1 MRYFFLFLL
10 LLTLSPLSLKA
21 QSSETA
27 SEDPVLFTVNGH
39 PVRVS
44 EFVYIYEKSNGDKAD
59 YSRKSL
65 DEYLRLYK
73 KFKLKVERARELR
86 LDTIRAL
93 QQELEGYRRQLADS
107 YLIDR
112 EVTEKLVR
120 EVYDRKKQDVDIS
133 HILIKIA
140 PNAGEEAEKQAY
152 ERALQARKELLE
164 GKSFSEVA
172 RRYSEDKSVAR
183 NEGHIGYVTAMFPKG
198 LYQLETAAYHLPKG
212 EVSEP
217 IRTSMGYHILV
228 VHDRR
233 PARGEIEAAHIL
245 IRKPKEGDKK
255 NAKATIDSIY
265 QLLLQ
270 GASFEELAK
279 QLSEDKLSA
288 SRGGYIGFF
297 GINRYEKSFEDAA
310 FALEKDGDF
319 SAPFETAV
327 GWHIVK
333 RISKRNLGPYADERA
348 RILKAIKKDP
358 RFEEAQDALIKKIK
372 KEANF
377 KEFNTTLSHF
387 ADTLSEDFLSYK
399 WKAPKEKSNEPLF
412 SLGDDFLV
420 TLGDFT
426 DFLGKSTR
434 ERIRMGRSV
443 SVKEGVQRLYEE
455 FVKRKVLEYEERH
468 LADKYPDFRHLMRE
482 YEEGI
487 LLFEVTKR
495 EVWDVA
501 PKDTAGL
508 MAYYETI
515 KGRYRWKER
524 AVTSVYIIHNI
535 EDPKLLKKIR
545 KYIAKKPP
553 EKVLAKFN
561 TDPDNPLIERG
572 EKIIEKGKNR
582 VLNTVAWKVGAMT
595 EPEINKK
602 EGTAAFYKI
611 EQILPEQPKTLD
623 ESRGFVI
630 ADYQDYLER
639 KWVKQLE
646 EKFPVKVNQK
656 VFESLIKE

>member
-1 MRYFFLFLL
+1 MRLL
-10 LLTLSPLSLKA
+10 LSVCLSCFVSIYGLQA
-21 QSSETA
+21 QGMEGGG
-27 SEDPVLFTVNGH
+27 DPVLFTVNNH
-39 PVRVS
+39 PVKVS
-44 EFVYIYEKSNGDKAD
+44 EFKYIYEKSNGDKAD
-59 YSRKSL
+59 YSSKSL
-65 DEYLRLYK
+65 NEYLRLYT
-73 KFKLKVERARELR
+73 KFKLKVERARELK
-86 LDTIRAL
+86 LDTIKAL

-120 EVYDRKKQDVDIS
+120 EVYERKKQDVDIS
-133 HILIKIA
+133 HILIKVA
-140 PNAGEEAEKQAY
+140 PQAGKEAEQHAY

-164 GKSFSEVA
+164 GKAFSEVA
-172 RRYSEDKSVAR
+172 RRYSEDKSVSR
-183 NEGHIGYVTAMFPKG
+183 NDGHIGYVTAMFPKG
-198 LYQLETAAYHLPKG
+198 LYALETAAYHLPKG
-212 EVSEP
+212 EISKP
-217 IRTSMGYHILV
+217 IRTAMGYHILV

-233 PARGEIEAAHIL
+233 PARGEMEAAHIL
-245 IRKPKEGDKK
+245 IRKAKK
-255 NAKATIDSIY
+255 GEQRDAKAVIDSIY
-265 QLLLQ
+265 QLLLS
-270 GASFEELAK
+270 GAVFEELAK
-279 QLSEDKLSA
+279 QHSEDKLSA

-319 SAPFETAV
+319 SKPFETAV

-333 RISKRNLGPYADERA
+333 RISKRDLGPYPDERA
-348 RILKAIKKDP
+348 RLLKAVKKDP
-358 RFEEAQDALIKKIK
+358 RFEQAQEALIRRIK
-372 KEANF
+372 QSSNF
-377 KEFNTTLSHF
+377 KEFNATLERF
-387 ADTLSEDFLSYK
+387 ADTLSEDFLTYK
-399 WKAPKEKSNEPLF
+399 WKAPKQRSQEPLF

-443 SVKEGVQRLYEE
+443 TVKEGVKRLYDE
-455 FVKRKVLEYEERH
+455 FVKRKALEYEEQH
-468 LADKYPDFRHLMRE
+468 LAEKYPDFRHLMRE

-524 AVTSVYIIHNI
+524 AVTSVYVIHSM
-535 EDPKLLKKIR
+535 DPKLLKKIR

-561 TDPDNPLIERG
+561 TDPDKPLIERS
-572 EKIIEKGKNR
+572 EKVFEKGRNR
-582 VLNTVAWKVGAMT
+582 VMNTTEWKVGAMT
-595 EPEINKK
+595 KPEINKS
-602 EGTAAFYKI
+602 EGSAAFYKI
-611 EQILPEQPKTLD
+611 EEILPSKPKTLE

-646 EKFPVKVNQK
+646 EKFPVKINQK
-656 VFESLIKE
+656 VFESLIKK

>member
-1 MRYFFLFLL
+1 MFSLF
-10 LLTLSPLSLKA
+10 LTLSLTSLTLRA
-21 QSSETA
+21 QTEK
-27 SEDPVLFTVNGH
+27 EDDPVLFTVNNH

-44 EFVYIYEKSNGDKAD
+44 EFIYIYEKSNADKAD

-65 DEYLRLYK
+65 DEYLRLYT
-73 KFKLKVERARELR
+73 KFKLKVERARELK
-86 LDTIRAL
+86 LDTIKSL

-120 EVYDRKKQDVDIS
+120 EVYERKKQDVDIS
-133 HILIKIA
+133 HILIKIR
-140 PNAGEEAEKQAY
+140 PNAGEEAEKRAY
-152 ERALQARKELLE
+152 ERAMQARKELLE

-198 LYQLETAAYHLPKG
+198 LYNLETAAYDLPKG
-212 EVSEP
+212 EISKP
-217 IRTSMGYHILV
+217 IRTGMGYHILV

-245 IRKPKEGDKK
+245 IRKPKKGEDKDP
-255 NAKATIDSIY
+255 KAIIDSIY
-265 QLLLQ
+265 QQLLQ
-270 GASFEELAK
+270 GANFEELAK
-279 QLSEDKLSA
+279 QYSEDNLSA

-310 FALEKDGDF
+310 FALQRDGEF
-319 SAPFETAV
+319 SKPFETSV

-333 RISKRNLGPYADERA
+333 RISKRDLGPYADERA
-348 RILKAIKKDP
+348 RILKQIKKDP
-358 RFEEAQDALIKKIK
+358 RYQQAQDVLIERIK
-372 KEANF
+372 KESDF
-377 KEFNTTLSHF
+377 KEFNATLEGF
-387 ADTLSEDFLSYK
+387 TDTLSENFLTYK
-399 WKAPKEKSNEPLF
+399 WKAPKERSQEPLF

-434 ERIRMGRSV
+434 DRIRMGRSV
-443 SVKEGVQRLYEE
+443 SPKEGALRLYDE
-455 FVKRKVLEYEERH
+455 FVKRKTLEYEERH
-468 LADKYPDFRHLMRE
+468 LAEKYPDFRHLMRE

-524 AVTSVYIIHNI
+524 AVVSIYVIHTT
-535 EDPKLLKKIR
+535 DAKQLKKIR
-545 KYIAKKPP
+545 KYISKKSP
-553 EKVLAKFN
+553 EKVMKKFN
-561 TDPDNPLIERG
+561 TEPDKPLVERA
-572 EKIIEKGKNR
+572 EKVFEKGHNR
-582 VLNTVAWKVGAMT
+582 VLNAMEWKPGAMS
-595 EPEINKK
+595 EPEVNEK
-602 EGTAAFYKI
+602 EGTEAFYKI
-611 EQILPEQPKTLD
+611 ESIIPSQPKTLE

-639 KWVKQLE
+639 QWVKELQ
-646 EKFPVKVNQK
+646 EKYPVKVNQK
-656 VFESLIKE
+656 VFDSLIKE

>member
-1 MRYFFLFLL
+1 MRLL
-10 LLTLSPLSLKA
+10 LGICLLSLMFSMNLQA
-21 QSSETA
+21 QSTDQER
-27 SEDPVLFTVNGH
+27 DPVLFTVNNH

-44 EFVYIYEKSNGDKAD
+44 EFKYIYEKSNGDKAD
-59 YSRKSL
+59 YSSKSL
-65 DEYLRLYK
+65 NEYLRLYT
-73 KFKLKVERARELR
+73 KFKLKVERARELK
-86 LDTIRAL
+86 LDTIKAL

-133 HILIKIA
+133 HILIKVA
-140 PNAGEEAEKQAY
+140 PGAGEEAEKHAY

-164 GKSFSEVA
+164 GKSFGEVA
-172 RRYSEDKSVAR
+172 RRYSEDKSVSR

-198 LYQLETAAYHLPKG
+198 LYPLETAAYHLPKG
-212 EVSEP
+212 EISQP
-217 IRTSMGYHILV
+217 IRTAMGYHILV

-245 IRKPKEGDKK
+245 IRKPKKGEKK
-255 NAKATIDSIY
+255 DAKALIDSIY
-265 QLLLQ
+265 QQLLQ
-270 GASFEELAK
+270 GANFEELAK
-279 QLSEDKLSA
+279 QYSEDKLSA

-310 FALEKDGDF
+310 FALKKDGDF
-319 SAPFETAV
+319 SKPFQTTV

-333 RISKRNLGPYADERA
+333 RISKRDLGSYADERA
-348 RILKAIKKDP
+348 RILKAVKKDP
-358 RFEEAQDALIKKIK
+358 RFEEAQDALIQRIK
-372 KEANF
+372 ETSNF
-377 KEFNTTLSHF
+377 KEFNATLEHF
-387 ADTLSEDFLSYK
+387 ADTLSENFLTYK
-399 WKAPKEKSNEPLF
+399 WKAPKERSQEPLF

-443 SVKEGVQRLYEE
+443 KVSEAVKRLYDE
-455 FVKRKVLEYEERH
+455 FVKRKALEYEEQH
-468 LADKYPDFRHLMRE
+468 LAEKYPDFRHLMRE

-524 AVTSVYIIHNI
+524 AVTSVYVIHTL
-535 EDPKLLKKIR
+535 DPKLLKKIR
-545 KYIAKKPP
+545 KYVAKKPP

-561 TDPDNPLIERG
+561 TDPDHPLIERG
-572 EKIIEKGKNR
+572 EKIFEKGRNR
-582 VLNTVAWKVGAMT
+582 MINQIDWKVGAMT
-595 EPEINKK
+595 KPEMNKN

-611 EQILPEQPKTLD
+611 EKILPSEPKTLE

-646 EKFPVKVNQK
+646 EKFPVKVNRE
-656 VFESLIKE
+656 VFESLIKQ

>member
-1 MRYFFLFLL
+1 MRPFIFVSLFLAL
-10 LLTLSPLSLKA
+10 SLTALTLHA
-21 QSSETA
+21 QAEK
-27 SEDPVLFTVNGH
+27 EDDPVLFTVNNH

-44 EFVYIYEKSNGDKAD
+44 EFVYIYEKSNADKAD
-59 YSRKSL
+59 YSSKSL
-65 DEYLRLYK
+65 NEYLRLYT
-73 KFKLKVERARELR
+73 KFKLKVERARELK
-86 LDTIRAL
+86 LDTIKAL

-112 EVTEKLVR
+112 EVTERLVR

-133 HILIKIA
+133 HILIRVG
-140 PNAGEEAEKQAY
+140 PNAGEEVEKRAY
-152 ERALQARKELLE
+152 ERAMQARKELLE

-172 RRYSEDKSVAR
+172 RRYSEDKAVAR

-198 LYQLETAAYHLPKG
+198 LYNLETAAYHLPKG

-217 IRTSMGYHILV
+217 IRTAMGYHILV

-245 IRKPKEGDKK
+245 IRKPKKGEDKDP
-255 NAKATIDSIY
+255 KAIIDSIY
-265 QLLLQ
+265 QQLQQ
-270 GASFEELAK
+270 GANFEELAK
-279 QLSEDKLSA
+279 KYSEDKLSA

-310 FALEKDGDF
+310 FALQKDGEY
-319 SAPFETAV
+319 SKPFETSV

-333 RISKRNLGPYADERA
+333 RISKRDLGPYADERA
-348 RILKAIKKDP
+348 RILKQVKKDP
-358 RFEEAQDALIKKIK
+358 RFEQAQDALIERIK
-372 KEANF
+372 KESDF
-377 KEFNTTLSHF
+377 KEFNTTLENF
-387 ADTLSEDFLSYK
+387 ADTLNENFLSYK
-399 WKAPKEKSNEPLF
+399 WKAPKERSQEPLF

-426 DFLGKSTR
+426 DFLAKSTR

-443 SVKEGVQRLYEE
+443 SVKEGVERLYKE

-468 LADKYPDFRHLMRE
+468 LAEKYPDFRHLMRE

-515 KGRYRWKER
+515 KGRYRWNER
-524 AVTSVYIIHNI
+524 ARVSIYVIHTT
-535 EDPKLLKKIR
+535 DAKQLKKIR
-545 KYIAKKPP
+545 KYIAKKSP
-553 EKVLAKFN
+553 EKVLKKFN
-561 TDPDNPLIERG
+561 TNPDAPLVERT
-572 EKIIEKGKNR
+572 EKLFEKGHNR
-582 VLNTVAWKVGAMT
+582 VLNTMEWKPGALSDS
-595 EPEINKK
+595 EINEK

-611 EQILPEQPKTLD
+611 EEILPSQPKTLE

-630 ADYQDYLER
+630 ADYQDHLER
-639 KWVKQLE
+639 KWVKSLE
-646 EKFPVKVNQK
+646 EKYPVKINRE
-656 VFESLIKE
+656 VFDSLIKE